1 MVHSKI
7 VWWSKFIGFAFIAV
21 GICSC
26 KKDKSDPE
34 PIAVDTKYPAGIEAI
49 IKTKCAVSGCHNDI
63 SKDAAAGLS
72 METWDKLFEGG
83 RGGAAVIPYSSDFS
97 TLFYYINTDSTLGL
111 TLEPTMP
118 VNSPPLS
125 QVEVLTIKNWIDQG
139 APNRDGFVK
148 FSDNPTRKK
157 FYVANQG
164 CDVVTVFDANS
175 MLAMRV
181 KSVGNTSIIES
192 PHMIKVS
199 HDNQFWFTCFLGGT
213 TFQKYSTADN
223 SLVSEAQIGT
233 GSWNTYA
240 LSPDGLFAYLID
252 FTGGKIEIVDL
263 TTMSVSNL
271 PGLNFPHG
279 VSLNNAGDTLYVTE
293 QIGSSLTK
301 FPVNDLLN
309 NETISMVQN
318 IPASG
323 ALQIHEIAF
332 TPDGN
337 KYFVTCQN
345 TNEVRAIMTSND
357 SVVAAISV
365 PEFPQEM
372 AFTENF
378 PYLFVSCMEAGNPDP
393 QKKSYISVINYQTNT
408 LIKTIYAGYQS
419 HGIAVDEINNRV
431 YVTNRNVNSN
441 GPAPHHSSVCGGR
454 NGNITAIDLNT
465 LELVPGFKTEVSVD
479 PYGIGITY

>member
-1 MVHSKI
+1 MLPTKKDCLLYLISLGM
-7 VWWSKFIGFAFIAV
+7 IGIGV
-21 GICSC
+21 GSC
-26 KKDKSDPE
+26 KKDKPDTE
-34 PIAVDTKYPAGIEAI
+34 PISVDTKYPTHIEAI

-72 METWDKLFEGG
+72 LETWDRLFEGG

-97 TLFYYINTDSTLGL
+97 TLFYYINTDSTIGL

-118 VNSPPLS
+118 VNSPTLS
-125 QVEVLTIKNWIDQG
+125 QAEVLTIKNWIDQG
-139 APNRDGFVK
+139 APDKNGFVK
-148 FSDNPTRKK
+148 FSDNPSRKK

-164 CDVVTVFDANS
+164 CDVVTIFDANS
-175 MLAMRV
+175 ILAMRI
-181 KSVGNTSIIES
+181 KRVGNTSLIES

-199 HDNQFWFTCFLGGT
+199 NDNQFWYTCFLGGT
-213 TFQKYSTADN
+213 IFQKHSTIDN
-223 SLVSEAQIGT
+223 SLVGEAQIGP

-240 LSPDGLFAYLID
+240 LSPDGLIAYLID
-252 FTGGKIEIVDL
+252 FNGGKIAIVNL

-279 VSLNNAGDTLYVTE
+279 VSLNNAGDTLYVSE
-293 QIGSSLTK
+293 QLGSSLTK

-309 NETISMVQN
+309 NETVSMVQN

-323 ALQIHEIAF
+323 ALQIHEIEF
-332 TPDGN
+332 TPDGT
-337 KYFVTCQN
+337 KYFITCQN
-345 TNEVRAIMTSND
+345 TNEVRAVLTSND

-365 PEFPQEM
+365 PGFPQEM
-372 AFTENF
+372 AFTQNT
-378 PYLFVSCMEAGNPDP
+378 PYLFVSCMEAGNADP

-408 LIKTIYAGYQS
+408 FIKNIYAGYQS
-419 HGIAVDEINNRV
+419 HGIAVDETNNRV
-431 YVTNRNVNSN
+431 YVTNRNVNSS

-479 PYGIGITY
+479 PYGIGITH

>member
-1 MVHSKI
+1 MLHSKKINSSILIGLGFI
-7 VWWSKFIGFAFIAV
+7 VF
-21 GICSC
+21 GIYSC
-26 KKDKSDPE
+26 KKDKTDPE
-34 PIAVDTKYPAGIEAI
+34 PIAVDTNYPADIEAI

-63 SKDAAAGLS
+63 SKEAAAGLS

-125 QVEVLTIKNWIDQG
+125 QAEVLIIKNWIDQG

-148 FSDNPTRKK
+148 FSDNPSRKK

-164 CDVVTVFDANS
+164 CDAVTVFDANS

-181 KSVGNTSIIES
+181 KRVGNTPLIES

-199 HDNQFWFTCFLGGT
+199 NDNQFWYACFLGGT
-213 TFQKYSTADN
+213 TFQKFSTTNN
-223 SLVSEAQIGT
+223 SLVSEAQIGP

-240 LSPDGLFAYLID
+240 LTPDGLFAYVID
-252 FTGGKIEIVDL
+252 FTGGKIAIVNL
-263 TTMSVSNL
+263 TTMSISNL

-279 VSLNNAGDTLYVTE
+279 VSLNIPGDTLYVSE
-293 QIGSSLTK
+293 QLGSSLTK
-301 FPVNDLLN
+301 FPVNDMLN

-332 TPDGN
+332 TPDGT
-337 KYFVTCQN
+337 KYFITCQN
-345 TNEVRAIMTSND
+345 TNEVRVILTSND
-357 SVVAAISV
+357 SVVAAINV

-372 AFTENF
+372 TFAENY
-378 PYLFVSCMEAGNPDP
+378 PYLFVSCMEASNPDP
-393 QKKSYISVINYQTNT
+393 QKKSYISVI
-408 LIKTIYAGYQS
+408 GYQS
-419 HGIAVDEINNRV
+419 HGIAVDETNNRV

-479 PYGIGITY
+479 PYGIGITH

>member
-1 MVHSKI
+1 MISNNKI
-7 VWWSKFIGFAFIAV
+7 GLFILVGLSFIL
-21 GICSC
+21 IPSC
-26 KKDKSDPE
+26 KKDKPDPA
-34 PIAVDTKYPAGIEAI
+34 PVAIDTKYPAHIEAI
-49 IKTKCAVSGCHNDI
+49 IKTKCAVSGCHNNI

-72 METWDKLFEGG
+72 LETWDRLFEGG

-125 QVEVLTIKNWIDQG
+125 QAEVLTIKNWIDQG
-139 APNRDGFVK
+139 APDKDGFVK
-148 FSDNPTRKK
+148 FSDNPSRKK

-181 KSVGNTSIIES
+181 VDVGLTSLTES

-199 HDNQFWFTCFLGGT
+199 NDNQFWYTCFLGGT
-213 TFQKYSTADN
+213 TFQKYSSNNNTFIG
-223 SLVSEAQIGT
+223 EAQIGA
-233 GSWNTYA
+233 GSWNTFA
-240 LSPDGLFAYLID
+240 LSPDGLTAYIID
-252 FTGGKIEIVDL
+252 FSGGKIAIVNL
-263 TTMSVSNL
+263 SNFNVSFV
-271 PGLNFPHG
+271 PGLTFPHG
-279 VSLNNAGDTLYVTE
+279 VALNNSGDTLYVSE
-293 QIGSSLTK
+293 QLGSALIK
-301 FPVNDLLN
+301 FPVNDLSN
-309 NETISMVQN
+309 NETVSMIQN
-318 IPASG
+318 FPVSG
-323 ALQIHEIAF
+323 SLQIHEIAF
-332 TPDGN
+332 TPDGS
-337 KYFVTCQN
+337 KYFITCQN
-345 TNEVRAIMTSND
+345 TNEVRAVISSND
-357 SVVAAISV
+357 SVVASISV

-378 PYLFVSCMEAGNPDP
+378 PYLFVSCMEASNPDP
-393 QKKSYISVINYQTNT
+393 QKRSYIAVINYQTNT
-408 LIKTIYAGYQS
+408 FIKNIYAGYQS

-479 PYGIGITY
+479 PYGIGITH

>member
-1 MVHSKI
+1 MFLTKKVCLSNLTGLI
-7 VWWSKFIGFAFIAV
+7 IIFLVFD
-21 GICSC
+21 SC
-26 KKDKSDPE
+26 NKDKSDPE
-34 PIAVDTKYPAGIEAI
+34 PIAVDTKYPAHIEAI
-49 IKTKCAVSGCHNDI
+49 IKTKCAISGCHNNI

-72 METWDKLFEGG
+72 LETWDKLFEGG

-97 TLFYYINTDSTLGL
+97 TLFYYINTDSTIGL

-139 APNRDGFVK
+139 APNEDGFIK
-148 FSDNPTRKK
+148 FSDNASRRK

-164 CDVVTVFDANS
+164 CDVVTIFDANS
-175 MLAMRV
+175 MLAMRIR
-181 KSVGNTSIIES
+181 SVGNTPLVES

-199 HDNQFWFTCFLGGT
+199 NDNQFWYTCFLGGT
-213 TFQKYSTADN
+213 TFQKYSTSDN
-223 SLVSEAQIGT
+223 SLVGEAQIGP

-240 LSPDGLFAYLID
+240 LSPDNLFAYLID
-252 FTGGKIEIVDL
+252 FNGGKIAIVNL

-279 VSLNNAGDTLYVTE
+279 VSLNNAGDTLYVSE
-293 QIGSSLTK
+293 QLGSSLTK

-309 NETISMVQN
+309 NETVSMVQN

-332 TPDGN
+332 TPDGT
-337 KYFVTCQN
+337 KYFITCQN
-345 TNEVRAIMTSND
+345 TNEVRAVLTSND
-357 SVVAAISV
+357 SVVASISV

-378 PYLFVSCMEAGNPDP
+378 PYLFVSCMEAGNSDP
-393 QKKSYISVINYQTNT
+393 KRKVIS
-408 LIKTIYAGYQS
+408 
-419 HGIAVDEINNRV
+419 R
-431 YVTNRNVNSN
+431 
-441 GPAPHHSSVCGGR
+441 
-454 NGNITAIDLNT
+454 
-465 LELVPGFKTEVSVD
+465 
-479 PYGIGITY
+479 

>member
-1 MVHSKI
+1 MKI
-7 VWWSKFIGFAFIAV
+7 KSLILIFYVFASITFI
-21 GICSC
+21 SC
-26 KKDKSDPE
+26 KKDKPDPPVATE
-34 PIAVDTKYPAGIEAI
+34 TGYPDDIKAI
-49 IKTKCAVSGCHNDI
+49 ISTKCAISGCHNNI

-72 METWDKLFEGG
+72 LETWEKMFEGG
-83 RGGAAVIPYSSDFS
+83 RGGAAVIPFRSDFS

-111 TLEPTMP
+111 TLLPTMP
-118 VNSPPLS
+118 ANAPPMS
-125 QVEVLTIKNWIDQG
+125 QFEVLTIKNWIDQG
-139 APNRDGFVK
+139 APNKDGFVK
-148 FSDNPTRKK
+148 FSDNPNRKK

-164 CDVVTVFDANS
+164 CDVVTIFDANS

-181 KSVGNTSIIES
+181 KSVGSTSLVES

-199 HDNQFWFTCFLGGT
+199 NDNQYWYTCFLGGT
-213 TFQKYSTADN
+213 SFQKFSAVDN
-223 SLVSEAQIGT
+223 SLVGEALIGP
-233 GSWNTYA
+233 GSWNTFA
-240 LSPDGLFAYLID
+240 LTPDGLFAYLID
-252 FTGGKIEIVDL
+252 FSGGKIAIVNL
-263 TTMSVSNL
+263 TSMSVSNL

-279 VSLNNAGDTLYVTE
+279 VTLNNPGDTLYVSE
-293 QIGSSLTK
+293 QLGSSLTK

-323 ALQIHEIAF
+323 SLQIHEIAF
-332 TPDGN
+332 SPDGT
-337 KYFVTCQN
+337 KYFITCQN
-345 TNEVRAIMTSND
+345 TNEVRAVLTSND

-372 AFTENF
+372 AFAENF
-378 PYLFVSCMEAGNPDP
+378 PYLFVSCMEAGNSDP
-393 QKKSYISVINYQTNT
+393 LKKSYISVINYQTNT
-408 LIKTIYAGYQS
+408 FIKNIYAGYQS

-479 PYGIGITY
+479 PYGIGITH